1 MPEETKNPMQELMDR
16 KIWFLWIWS
25 KDKNGNP
32 TKKPIA
38 ANGGATG
45 TDDAHSGTWVTY
57 DEAVTAMRE
66 RGSAGVGFK
75 IPKGYFF
82 LDIDHKELNDPF
94 VQMMLKRFNSYTEY
108 SQSGNGI
115 HIYGKVDIASI
126 PTYIDDKGK
135 EKLDRQFY
143 MKNPH
148 NDTEQYFGGLTNR
161 FACYTGNVILDTALN
176 DCTQAVLTTLD
187 KDMRRKQK
195 KKYSAKRDGDEDVY
209 RIIEALHKQKNG
221 EKFAMLFDDGDIS
234 GYGNDDSAADCALC
248 SLIAFRTGDDPELI
262 DAIFRLSALM
272 REKWNRDDYRELT
285 INAALEACH
294 GVFHRSVMPAPEFIK
309 FNRSGIAAVSVPLLA
324 KYVREHLQYLIVRD
338 NTNGGTIIYVYE
350 NGCYRLCGKDNFK
363 GIIKGYITDYDEELL
378 RMADVAACIEHLTTD
393 LNTLTNDDLNADEDL
408 INVANG
414 LLRLS
419 DLTLLPHSLEVF
431 STIQI
436 PCEWYG
442 TPSATPTFD
451 GYMSTLTNHDK
462 AVENLLLEFI
472 GAVFSNVKGWRMK
485 KSLFLYGKGDTGK
498 SQLKSLVE
506 LMLGKGYFIGI
517 DLAEIE
523 ARFGTA
529 NLYGKRLAGSSDMSF
544 VTVSELKTFKKCTGG
559 DSLFAEFKG
568 QNAFEFIYNG
578 LLWFCMNRLPKF
590 GGDDGEWV
598 YNRIMQVECLNVIPP
613 KQQDKHLLEKMY
625 AEREGIFYKAVMAFR
640 NVIGNGYRF
649 TEPDSIAQA
658 RQNYRNTNS
667 TIISFFEECMAERS
681 DSKISDTWTTGR
693 IFKAYRAWCKDN
705 NNGYAK
711 TAREFRDELADHLG
725 TTFQAMVV
733 RRGTGGTF
741 YRDYTLSED
750 AVEQFRGCGYDD
762 FLV

>member
-148 NDTEQYFGGLTNR
+148 TDTEQYFGGLTNR
-161 FACYTGNVILDTALN
+161 FACYTGSVILDTALN
-176 DCTQAVLTTLD
+176 DCTQAVLTALD

-195 KKYSAKRDGDEDVY
+195 KKYSAKRDGDE
-209 RIIEALHKQKNG
+209 
-221 EKFAMLFDDGDIS
+221 
-234 GYGNDDSAADCALC
+234 
-248 SLIAFRTGDDPELI
+248 
-262 DAIFRLSALM
+262 
-272 REKWNRDDYRELT
+272 
-285 INAALEACH
+285 
-294 GVFHRSVMPAPEFIK
+294 
-309 FNRSGIAAVSVPLLA
+309 
-324 KYVREHLQYLIVRD
+324 
-338 NTNGGTIIYVYE
+338 
-350 NGCYRLCGKDNFK
+350 
-363 GIIKGYITDYDEELL
+363 ELL
-378 RMADVAACIEHLTTD
+378 RMGDVAACIEHLTTD

-419 DLTLLPHSLEVF
+419 DLTLLPHSQEVL

-436 PCEWYG
+436 PCEWHG
-442 TPSATPTFD
+442 TSSATPTFD
-451 GYMSTLTNHDK
+451 GYMSTLTNHDM

-598 YNRIMQVECLNVIPP
+598 YKRIMQVECLNVIPP

-640 NVIGNGYRF
+640 NVISNGYRF

-693 IFKAYRAWCKDN
+693 IFKAYKAWCKDN

>member
-1 MPEETKNPMQELMDR
+1 
-16 KIWFLWIWS
+16 
-25 KDKNGNP
+25 
-32 TKKPIA
+32 
-38 ANGGATG
+38 
-45 TDDAHSGTWVTY
+45 
-57 DEAVTAMRE
+57 
-66 RGSAGVGFK
+66 
-75 IPKGYFF
+75 
-82 LDIDHKELNDPF
+82 
-94 VQMMLKRFNSYTEY
+94 
-108 SQSGNGI
+108 
-115 HIYGKVDIASI
+115 
-126 PTYIDDKGK
+126 
-135 EKLDRQFY
+135 
-143 MKNPH
+143 
-148 NDTEQYFGGLTNR
+148 
-161 FACYTGNVILDTALN
+161 
-176 DCTQAVLTTLD
+176 
-187 KDMRRKQK
+187 
-195 KKYSAKRDGDEDVY
+195 
-209 RIIEALHKQKNG
+209 
-221 EKFAMLFDDGDIS
+221 
-234 GYGNDDSAADCALC
+234 
-248 SLIAFRTGDDPELI
+248 
-262 DAIFRLSALM
+262 
-272 REKWNRDDYRELT
+272 
-285 INAALEACH
+285 
-294 GVFHRSVMPAPEFIK
+294 
-309 FNRSGIAAVSVPLLA
+309 
-324 KYVREHLQYLIVRD
+324 
-338 NTNGGTIIYVYE
+338 
-350 NGCYRLCGKDNFK
+350 
-363 GIIKGYITDYDEELL
+363 
-378 RMADVAACIEHLTTD
+378 
-393 LNTLTNDDLNADEDL
+393 
-408 INVANG
+408 
-414 LLRLS
+414 
-419 DLTLLPHSLEVF
+419 
-431 STIQI
+431 
-436 PCEWYG
+436 
-442 TPSATPTFD
+442 
-451 GYMSTLTNHDK
+451 MSTLTNHDM

-693 IFKAYRAWCKDN
+693 IFKAYKAWCKDN

-725 TTFQAMVV
+725 TIFQAMVV